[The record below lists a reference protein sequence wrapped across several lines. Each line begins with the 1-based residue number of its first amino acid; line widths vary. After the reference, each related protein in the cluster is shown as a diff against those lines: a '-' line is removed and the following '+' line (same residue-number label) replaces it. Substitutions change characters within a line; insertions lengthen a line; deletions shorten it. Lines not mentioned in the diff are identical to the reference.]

1 MEVVIAHSVS
11 LSDVVFAE
19 FVSLNARGIL
29 PNLYPLT
36 PNLYP

>member
-11 LSDVVFAE
+11 LSGAICAE
-19 FVSLNARGIL
+19 FVSLNAQGIL
-29 PNLYPLT
+29 PNLYPSA